1 MDLNMGLFSVIK
13 RNSKLAL
20 RGSWGRAIIILL
32 IMVGVSVLITAF
44 TQVAVEMFA
53 PQPFFNNPTMESYD
67 TIMELAEGFRLSIA
81 EWIIFGAS
89 AALSVLLV
97 SPLSLGAARWYYNLV
112 HGSSMPVTELF
123 YYFERG
129 RSYARAILY
138 EINIG
143 IRSMLWAFLFYL
155 PPSVIFGIAVFFLSG
170 NEELSRAGV
179 MTATLG
185 IFLSAALYLLMTIF
199 FAACVCRY
207 ALTPYLMA
215 EDPDLT
221 VRKAIK
227 LSIAYTKGFRFSIV
241 WFGLSYTGWFLLLVF
256 FWPMLYVTPYYSTG
270 MAMYSR
276 FIIEKN
282 RSTIEVT
289 QEFSAEI
296 PGEEPPY
303 TGELER
309 SSENDN
315 TEI

>member
-1 MDLNMGLFSVIK
+1 MGLFSIIK

-32 IMVGVSVLITAF
+32 IMAGVSMLITAF
-44 TQVAVEMFA
+44 TQIAVEMFA
-53 PQPFFNNPTMESYD
+53 PRHFFGNPTMERYD
-67 TIMELAEGFRLSIA
+67 TIMELAGEFRFSAA

-112 HGSSMPVTELF
+112 HGGNMPVTELF

-143 IRSMLWAFLFYL
+143 IRSMLWAVLFYL
-155 PPSVIFGIAVFFLSG
+155 PPSAIFGIAVFFLSG

-185 IFLSAALYLLMTIF
+185 IFLSVALFLLMTIF
-199 FAACVCRY
+199 YAACVCRY

-215 EDPDLT
+215 EDADLT

-227 LSIAYTKGFRFSIV
+227 LSVAYTKGFRFSMV
-241 WFGLSYTGWFLLLVF
+241 WFVLSYTGWFLLLVF
-256 FWPMLYVTPYYSTG
+256 LWPTLYVTPYYSTG
-270 MAMYSR
+270 IAMYSR

-282 RSTIEVT
+282 RSATEVT
-289 QEFSAEI
+289 QEFSAES
-296 PGEEPPY
+296 PVEALPDMGESEPSGENEY
-303 TGELER
+303 T
-309 SSENDN
+309 EN
-315 TEI
+315 